1 MDNDLMNIAMICL
14 VMGVGVGAFIGIIAL
29 FLVAQEFLE
38 TFYFED

>member
-1 MDNDLMNIAMICL
+1 MNIAMICL